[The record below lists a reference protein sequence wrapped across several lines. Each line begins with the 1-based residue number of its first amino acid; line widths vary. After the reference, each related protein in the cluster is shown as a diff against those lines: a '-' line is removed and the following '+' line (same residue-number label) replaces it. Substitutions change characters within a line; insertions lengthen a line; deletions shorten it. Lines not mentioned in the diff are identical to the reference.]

1 MAQNLFMVSF
11 RVQLASVGTAV
22 FWLSGVIC
30 RVYLGRGGGS
40 AQVPGLP
47 DTCPSFS
54 QLVSVSPHCT
64 RDTHGAVVTVIV
76 RDEK

>member
-1 MAQNLFMVSF
+1 MAQTYLWSVSEYKWQ
-11 RVQLASVGTAV
+11 VLAPQYTGYLVSSA
-22 FWLSGVIC
+22 

-64 RDTHGAVVTVIV
+64 RDTALL
-76 RDEK
+76 